1 MTALAKCGE
10 CGRDFRFFE
19 VRNGVCLDCS
29 SKAQRLEERLG
40 QEKRDQEFEIRRKKM
55 IVTTEMS
62 VEFPIAER
70 LGVVGAQCALGVNIF
85 KDIFI
90 SGRDFWGGRSD
101 TIQTE
106 IERGRKTVIEELI
119 TAAAKMEADAV
130 VAVSIN
136 FSEFSGGGG
145 RMIFIAATGTA
156 VRSGQRG

>member
-1 MTALAKCGE
+1 LAKCGQ
-10 CGRDFRFFE
+10 CGQEFRFFE
-19 VRNGVCLDCS
+19 VRNGVCQTCAA
-29 SKAQRLEERLG
+29 KAARLEERIE

-55 IVTTEMS
+55 IITTEMS
-62 VEFPIAER
+62 VGLPVYER
-70 LGVVGAQCALGVNIF
+70 IGIVGAQCALGVNMF

-106 IERGRKTVIEELI
+106 IELGRKTVIEELI
-119 TAAAKMEADAV
+119 TAAAKAEADAV
-130 VAVSIN
+130 IAVSIN

-156 VRSGQRG
+156 VRLGQGR